1 MTVIPF
7 PLALRE
13 PPAAPLTIPPVPA
26 MSRFRV
32 TLTTGEMRV
41 IRAANAFEA
50 PLAARHQIPDLA
62 WPGVAIARVV
72 WLGNV

>member
-13 PPAAPLTIPPVPA
+13 PPADPLTIPPVPA

-41 IRAANAFEA
+41 IRAANASEA

-72 WLGNV
+72 CLGKV